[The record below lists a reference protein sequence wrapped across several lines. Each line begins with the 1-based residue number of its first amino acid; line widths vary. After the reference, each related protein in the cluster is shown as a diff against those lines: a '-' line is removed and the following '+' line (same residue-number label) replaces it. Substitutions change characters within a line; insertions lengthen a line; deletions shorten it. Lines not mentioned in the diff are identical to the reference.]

1 MRTRAALLYEFR
13 VRIDFDVSQWA
24 AWGPGLTTPEAW
36 LGWAKAAVVPKGKDT
51 PPLTEVPAMARRR
64 VEKMGRLAF
73 QVATWCQAAGT
84 APDAPPP
91 GVPMIFASRHGDVA
105 RSHDL
110 LAMLA
115 RNESLSPTSFA
126 LSVHNA
132 IGAQYSIIRGD
143 RATVTAV
150 SNGRFTLEA
159 AVIEAASLL
168 AEHPEVLLV
177 AYEASLPDHYVG
189 YVDEPQADFAFA
201 WRLTKG
207 TRFSLESVGHA
218 GSLEL
223 SLPHAL
229 DVLRFFL
236 DGDRRA
242 LQRGEGAVGWR
253 WSRA

>member
-1 MRTRAALLYEFR
+1 VV
-13 VRIDFDVSQWA
+13 VRIDFDVSHWA
-24 AWGPGLTTPEAW
+24 AWAPGLITPEAW
-36 LGWAKAAVVPKGKDT
+36 LGWAKSATVPQGKDT

-73 QVATWCQAAGT
+73 QVATWCQAAGS
-84 APDAPPP
+84 APDAPPR
-91 GVPMIFASRHGDVA
+91 GVPMIFASRHGDVT
-105 RSHDL
+105 RSYDL

-143 RATVTAV
+143 RATLSAV

-159 AVIEAASLL
+159 AVLEAAALL
-168 AEHPEVLLV
+168 TEHPEVLV
-177 AYEASLPDHYVG
+177 VSYESMLPDNYAAF
-189 YVDEPQADFAFA
+189 VDEPQSDFAFA

-207 TRFSLESVGHA
+207 TRFALEQTPVDA
-218 GSLEL
+218 GLEL
-223 SLPHAL
+223 QLPHSL
-229 DVLRFFL
+229 DVLRFLL
-236 DGDRRA
+236 DAERQAIVRA
-242 LQRGEGAVGWR
+242 DGAAGWR